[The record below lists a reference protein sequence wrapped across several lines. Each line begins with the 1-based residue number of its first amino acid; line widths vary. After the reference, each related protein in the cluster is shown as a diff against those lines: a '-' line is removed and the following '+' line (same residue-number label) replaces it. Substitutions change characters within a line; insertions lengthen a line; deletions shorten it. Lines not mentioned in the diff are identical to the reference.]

1 MFFISGDTMEPRFQ
15 IGLILLI
22 AGLLLAITGAVVLFI
37 DNIPL
42 IGRLPGDI
50 NIQGRG
56 WSFHFPLMTGII
68 LSIILTIILNLIF
81 RR

>member
-1 MFFISGDTMEPRFQ
+1 MEPRFQ
-15 IGLILLI
+15 IGLVLLI
-22 AGLLLAITGAVVLFI
+22 AGLLFAITGAMVLFM
-37 DNIPL
+37 DKIPL

>member
-1 MFFISGDTMEPRFQ
+1 MEPRVQ
-15 IGLILLI
+15 IGVMLLA
-22 AGLLLAITGAVVLFI
+22 AGLLLVLAGVAVLFI
-37 DNIPL
+37 DKVPYL
-42 IGRLPGDI
+42 GRLPGDI
-50 NIQGRG
+50 NIQGKG